1 MEIQLT
7 LLEYIESYFF
17 DCVDF
22 NKFIS
27 NWDLKPVFYFKY
39 TKKYFTPKYLH
50 FNLQHLFLSTKGS
63 LITLKDLSIK
73 ITHD

>member
-7 LLEYIESYFF
+7 LLEYTDGHFF
-17 DCVDF
+17 GRQYF